1 MSVLGKRILS
11 AAVLAPLVAGVVLYG
26 RGLPFD
32 LLVGAVA
39 VICAGE
45 YFRMFFPSP
54 RDRRPG
60 IAATALIYAS
70 GVFLS
75 PQLSLPAALLVVLA
89 GALAFLAGADPAE
102 AKARRAALAAL
113 GAVYI
118 GGFLATYPRTIS
130 LPWGRHW
137 VLLGLVVV
145 AVGDT
150 AAYFSGRAFGRRPL
164 APRISP
170 NKTLEG
176 AVGGLA
182 AGVVCGTAYA
192 AAFLP
197 DLSHGYAAFA
207 STAVGA
213 VGQAGDLFESLLKR
227 AAGVKDS
234 GALLPGHG
242 GLFDR
247 ADAAISSGPV
257 LYLLAAL
264 SPLAGGAG

>member
-1 MSVLGKRILS
+1 MLGRRILS
-11 AAVLAPLVAGVVLYG
+11 AAVLASLLAGVILYG
-26 RGLPFD
+26 AGLPFD

-39 VICAGE
+39 VICAVE
-45 YFRMFFPSP
+45 YCRMFFPSP
-54 RDRRPG
+54 RDRG
-60 IAATALIYAS
+60 VVIAATALIYGS
-70 GVFLS
+70 CVLL
-75 PQLSLPAALLVVLA
+75 PHRLSLPAALLLVMA
-89 GALAFLAGADPAE
+89 AAFSFLAGADPAE
-102 AKARRAALAAL
+102 AKTRRAALAAL
-113 GAVYI
+113 GGVYI
-118 GGFLATYPRTIS
+118 GGFLSTYPRTIS
-130 LPWGRHW
+130 LPWGQHW

-145 AVGDT
+145 AAGDT

-170 NKTLEG
+170 NKTVEG

-197 DLSHGYAAFA
+197 DLSAGYAVFA
-207 STAVGA
+207 STAVGV
-213 VGQAGDLFESLLKR
+213 VGQGGDLFESLLKR

-257 LYLLAAL
+257 LYLLAAV